1 MLDKKVELYMKK
13 ICVIGSLNMDL
24 VTKVSDFPKSGE
36 TIFGK
41 SFQTFPGGKGAN
53 QAVALGRLGA
63 DVIIV
68 GKVGEDIYGEKYL
81 EVLRNNNVRQDAVE
95 IEKEVS
101 SGIAVI
107 QVNDSG
113 ENNIIVVPGANG
125 KVDTQYIE
133 SKWDIIR
140 QADIFLFQLEIPLLT
155 VIDVMKKLKKLG
167 KVIILDPAPASKLP
181 DDIFKYIDFIT
192 PNETEIETLT
202 GRNIKNEDDLKE
214 AGKILFD
221 KGVKVVIAKLG
232 SKGAS
237 IIKKDE
243 YISIPGF
250 KVSAVD
256 TTAAGDSF
264 NAGFAF
270 ALSEEKSLKDC
281 VEFGNAV
288 GAISTTALGA
298 QEAMPTYEIISEFIK
313 DKK

>member
-1 MLDKKVELYMKK
+1 MKK

-24 VTKVSDFPKSGE
+24 VTKVSYFPKSGE
-36 TIFGK
+36 TILGK

-63 DVIIV
+63 DVIMV

-155 VIDVMKKLKKLG
+155 VTDVMKKLKKLG

-181 DDIFKYIDFIT
+181 NDIFKYIDFIT

-202 GRNIKNEDDLKE
+202 SRNIKNEDDLKE

-298 QEAMPTYEIISEFIK
+298 QEAMPTYEIVNEFIK